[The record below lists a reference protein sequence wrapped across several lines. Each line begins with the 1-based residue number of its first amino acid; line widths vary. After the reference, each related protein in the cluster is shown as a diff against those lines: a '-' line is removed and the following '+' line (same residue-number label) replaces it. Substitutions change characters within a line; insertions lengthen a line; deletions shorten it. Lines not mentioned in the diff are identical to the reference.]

1 MVREDLRLSPTV
13 EPPNKGQW
21 TSFLFIVQRFEIQ
34 KIYRPFVHC
43 REVVHSSECLYII
56 RGSTV
61 VLVVSSSASYMYT
74 FMKKCSPSLTRGSSG

>member
-1 MVREDLRLSPTV
+1 ME
-13 EPPNKGQW
+13 N
-21 TSFLFIVQRFEIQ
+21 IQ
-34 KIYRPFVHC
+34 AGGKQFVHC

-74 FMKKCSPSLTRGSSG
+74 FMKKCSPSLTWGSSG